1 MRTIPRFNSARWMPS
16 LKAPETVR
24 AFRAHLI
31 AASVAAM
38 SIQLVAL
45 ATIFLAGVPEHL
57 FETTMFRLSAAALVL
72 GMVGA
77 IRCVAWIAF
86 VAAIGRND
94 AKFLDARH
102 SLVSVSATC
111 PRRHLVILHARFAG
125 FAEEIFS

>member
-1 MRTIPRFNSARWMPS
+1 MRTIPRFNSARWMPG

-57 FETTMFRLSAAALVL
+57 FETTMFRLSAAALML

-86 VAAIGRND
+86 VAADGRTD
-94 AKFLDARH
+94 AKFLEARH
-102 SLVSVSATC
+102 SLV
-111 PRRHLVILHARFAG
+111 
-125 FAEEIFS
+125 